1 MLLSHLYFCTP
12 KNNTMALSIS
22 AIVLT
27 AGASSRMGKP
37 KAFLEWN
44 GSTFI
49 ETICFNLSK
58 LNLLQIVLVSSI
70 SIDIKRQLK
79 PTKNIDWT
87 KNPHPEDGML
97 SSFRCGLRKL
107 KSKNTNVMLCL
118 IDHPAVEQETYKK
131 LCDNAKK
138 DKIVIPIYKGR
149 RGHPVIFGADFIC
162 ELLEKECP
170 EGAKTIVKSHPESV
184 LEIEVDDK
192 GILMDI
198 DTPKEYETATRNSPG
213 KS

>member
-1 MLLSHLYFCTP
+1 MS
-12 KNNTMALSIS
+12 LSIS

-49 ETICFNLSK
+49 EIILSNLA
-58 LNLLQIVLVSSI
+58 
-70 SIDIKRQLK
+70 DIKIPTIVVSNASINIFCRLK
-79 PTKNIDWT
+79 STKNVDWAE
-87 KNPHPEDGML
+87 NLRPEDGML

-107 KSKNTNVMLCL
+107 KSKKTNVMLCL

-131 LCDNAKK
+131 LCNNAKK
-138 DKIVIPIYKGR
+138 NKIVVPVYEGR

-192 GILMDI
+192 GILIDI
-198 DTPKEYETATRNSPG
+198 DTPRDYEVAFRQAQ
-213 KS
+213 

>member
-1 MLLSHLYFCTP
+1 MSFTV
-12 KNNTMALSIS
+12 S

-27 AGASSRMGKP
+27 AGFSSRMGKP
-37 KAFLEWN
+37 KAFLEWK

-49 ETICFNLSK
+49 EIILSNLCK
-58 LNLLQIVLVSSI
+58 LNLLQIILVKSPTL
-70 SIDIKRQLK
+70 LK
-79 PTKNIDWT
+79 TTPLPPFLRGIYCTE
-87 KNPHPEDGML
+87 NPCPEDGML

-107 KSKNTNVMLCL
+107 KSKETNVMLCL
-118 IDHPAVEQETYKK
+118 IDHPVVERETYKK
-131 LCDNAKK
+131 LCDNAQKN
-138 DKIVIPIYKGR
+138 KIVVPIYKGR

-192 GILMDI
+192 GILVDI
-198 DTPKEYETATRNSPG
+198 DTPEEYEVEKLRN
-213 KS
+213 

>member
-1 MLLSHLYFCTP
+1 MF
-12 KNNTMALSIS
+12 LSIS

-49 ETICFNLSK
+49 ETICSNLSK
-58 LNLLQIVLVSSI
+58 LNLLQIVLVTS
-70 SIDIKRQLK
+70 
-79 PTKNIDWT
+79 PTLVKTTPLPHQHSPVFAFLRGIYWT
-87 KNPHPEDGML
+87 ENPRPEDGML

-107 KSKNTNVMLCL
+107 KSKKTNVMLCL
-118 IDHPAVEQETYKK
+118 IDHPAVKQETYKK
-131 LCDNAKK
+131 LCNNAKK
-138 DKIVIPIYKGR
+138 DKIVVPVYKGR

-162 ELLEKECP
+162 ELLENECP
-170 EGAKTIVKSHPESV
+170 EGAKTIVKSHPESI
-184 LEIEVDDK
+184 LELEVDDK

-198 DTPKEYETATRNSPG
+198 DTPKEYETAFRQAQ
-213 KS
+213 